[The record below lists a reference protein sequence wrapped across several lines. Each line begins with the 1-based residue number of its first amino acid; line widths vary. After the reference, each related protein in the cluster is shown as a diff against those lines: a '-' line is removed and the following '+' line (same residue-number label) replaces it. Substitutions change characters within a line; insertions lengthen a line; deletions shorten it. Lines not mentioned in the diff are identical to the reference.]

1 MAKKKFDTNPLDPD
15 FPKKV
20 AFEPQPQETQTLS
33 NNGPATRRFEEP
45 IETEDQTR
53 KFDQANFDQ
62 ANFNQYQAPFNGQ
75 NVPSGYQ
82 PPHAFYAQNNRS
94 RKVSKIGLPEN
105 ILTAVPYI
113 PFHIGLIVGIIELFI
128 VPKSEAKVR
137 FHAAQGVAAS
147 VAILV
152 ISAILGGL
160 AHITSLAGAGE
171 SIFNIVTIVMLIIFA
186 IKAFQGKPI
195 HIEAVDELTNWLE
208 DKIKP
213 SE

>member
-20 AFEPQPQETQTLS
+20 AFEPQTQETQTLPE
-33 NNGPATRRFEEP
+33 NGASATQFFEDAPRADE
-45 IETEDQTR
+45 QATR
-53 KFDQANFDQ
+53 KFDE
-62 ANFNQYQAPFNGQ
+62 ANFNQYQAPYNGQ
-75 NVPSGYQ
+75 NVPSSYQ
-82 PPHAFYAQNNRS
+82 PPHPYYAQPDRT
-94 RKVSKIGLPEN
+94 RKVAKVGLPEN
-105 ILTAVPYI
+105 ILTALPYI
-113 PFHIGLIVGIIELFI
+113 PFFIGLVAGLLELFF

-137 FHAAQGVAAS
+137 FHAAQGVAAHI
-147 VAILV
+147 AILV

-160 AHITSLAGAGE
+160 GNITNLAGAGE
-171 SIFNIVTIVMLIIFA
+171 TIFNIVTTVMLIIFA

-195 HIEAVDELTNWLE
+195 HIESVDELTNWLE